1 MLFRDNGI
9 TLPRSSSW
17 RDYKVAAS
25 SHRILLICMSE
36 SYEACAHLEPSCMK
50 DIYTYISKLFYFSS
64 HKIHA
69 HKRNS
74 LKSSLQRWAR
84 FFHDSIS
91 STTNDCKT
99 GFKRL
104 ASFDPPPFSRRI
116 LPRTLYP
123 AIHLATMFPS
133 SGKRREIG
141 NQKRRYYG
149 VKHITECINVG
160 GVS

>member
-1 MLFRDNGI
+1 MQNYFKILFTREKEERN
-9 TLPRSSSW
+9 
-17 RDYKVAAS
+17 
-25 SHRILLICMSE
+25 RIQTISE
-36 SYEACAHLEPSCMK
+36 LKREREKKLK